1 MAASIYHQTQ
11 KRGINMNGK
20 TVLITG
26 ASAGVGL
33 QSTIG
38 LAKLGAE
45 VVMVGR
51 DEGRTAQAAAL
62 VKSQTGNPAISYLL
76 ADLSSLKDVCK
87 LAQEFKDKYK
97 KLDVLLNNAGAIFLT
112 RKVSVDG
119 YEMSLAL
126 NHLNY
131 FLLTDLMLDM
141 LKAGPAERIVN
152 VASRAHY
159 RGHVNFDDLQSQHG
173 YNGMRVYSM
182 SKLMNVLFTYE
193 LARRLQGTNVTANC
207 LHPGFV
213 ASNFAANNGWWV
225 RLGMTFMSGRISV
238 EEGAKCSIFLAS
250 SPEVQGVS
258 GKYFNYDMKET
269 RSSDESYDETEAR
282 RLWDVSE
289 QLVTKGK

>member
-1 MAASIYHQTQ
+1 
-11 KRGINMNGK
+11 MNGK

-26 ASAGVGL
+26 ASTGIGL
-33 QSTIG
+33 QSAIG

-51 DEGRTAQAAAL
+51 DEARTAQAAEL
-62 VKSQTGNPAISYLL
+62 VRSQTGNQAVSYLL
-76 ADLSSLKDVCK
+76 ADLSSLKDVRK
-87 LAQEFKDKYK
+87 LAQEFRDKYK

-131 FLLTDLMLDM
+131 FLLTDLLLDM
-141 LKAGPAERIVN
+141 VKAGPSGRVVN

-173 YNGMRVYSM
+173 YNGMRVYGM

-213 ASNFAANNGWWV
+213 ASNFAGNNGWFV
-225 RLGMTFMSGRISV
+225 RFGMKFMSGRISV
-238 EEGAKCSIFLAS
+238 EDGAKCSIYLAS
-250 SPEVQGVS
+250 SPDVQGVS
-258 GKYFNYDMKET
+258 GKYFNYDLKET
-269 RSSDESYDETEAR
+269 RSSDESYDEAEAK

-289 QLVTKGK
+289 QLVATAK

>member
-1 MAASIYHQTQ
+1 
-11 KRGINMNGK
+11 MNGK

-26 ASAGVGL
+26 ASAGIGL
-33 QSTIG
+33 HSAIG

-51 DEGRTAQAAAL
+51 NEQRTAEAAAL
-62 VKSQTGNPAISYLL
+62 VKSQTGNPSISYLL
-76 ADLSSLKDVCK
+76 ADLSSLKDIRK
-87 LAQEFKDKYK
+87 LAQEFTSKYK
-97 KLDVLLNNAGAIFLT
+97 KLDVLLNNAGAIFLS

-131 FLLTDLMLDM
+131 FLLTDLLLDM
-141 LKAGPAERIVN
+141 LKAGPTGRIVS

-173 YNGMRVYSM
+173 YNGMRVYGM
-182 SKLMNVLFTYE
+182 TKLMNVLFTYE

-213 ASNFAANNGWWV
+213 ASNFAGNNGWWV
-225 RLGMTFMSGRISV
+225 RLGMRFMFQRISV
-238 EEGAKCSIFLAS
+238 EEGARCSIYLAS

-258 GKYFNYDMKET
+258 GKYFNYDTNAT
-269 RSSDESYDETEAR
+269 RSSDESYDEAVAK

-289 QLVTKGK
+289 TLVAK

>member
-1 MAASIYHQTQ
+1 
-11 KRGINMNGK
+11 MNGK

-33 QSTIG
+33 HSAIG
-38 LAKLGAE
+38 LAKSGAE

-51 DEGRTAQAAAL
+51 DEGRTVQAVAL
-62 VKSQTGNPAISYLL
+62 VKSQTGNQSVSYLL
-76 ADLSSLKDVCK
+76 ADLSSLKDVRK

-131 FLLTDLMLDM
+131 FLLTSLLLDM
-141 LKAGPAERIVN
+141 LKAGPAGRIVS
-152 VASRAHY
+152 VSSRAHY
-159 RGHVNFDDLQSQHG
+159 GGHVNFDDIQSQHG
-173 YNGMRVYSM
+173 YNGMRVYGM

-193 LARRLQGTNVTANC
+193 LARRLQGTLVTANC

-213 ASNFAANNGWWV
+213 ASNFAGNNGWFV
-225 RLGMTFMSGRISV
+225 RLGMRFMAGRISV
-238 EEGAKCSIFLAS
+238 EDGAKCSIYLAS
-250 SPEVQGVS
+250 SPDVQGVS
-258 GKYFNYDMKET
+258 GKYFNYDLKET
-269 RSSDESYDETEAR
+269 RSSDESYDEAVAK

-289 QLVTKGK
+289 QLVAIGSD

>member
-1 MAASIYHQTQ
+1 
-11 KRGINMNGK
+11 MNGK

-33 QSTIG
+33 QSAIG

-51 DEGRTAQAAAL
+51 DEARTAQAAEL
-62 VKSQTGNPAISYLL
+62 VRSQTGNQAVSYLL
-76 ADLSSLKDVCK
+76 ADLSSLKDVRK

-97 KLDVLLNNAGAIFLT
+97 KLDVLLNNAGAIFLS
-112 RKVSVDG
+112 RKTSVDG
-119 YEMSLAL
+119 YEMSVAL

-131 FLLTDLMLDM
+131 FLLTSLLLDM
-141 LKAGPAERIVN
+141 VKAGPSGRIVN

-159 RGHVNFDDLQSQHG
+159 GGHVNFDDLQSQHG
-173 YNGMRVYSM
+173 YNGMRVYGM

-213 ASNFAANNGWWV
+213 ASNFATNNGWFV
-225 RLGMTFMSGRISV
+225 RIAMNFMGSRISV
-238 EEGAKCSIFLAS
+238 EDGAKCSIYLAS
-250 SPEVQGVS
+250 SPDVQGVS
-258 GKYFNYDMKET
+258 GKYFNYDLKET
-269 RSSDESYDETEAR
+269 RSSDESYDEAEAK
-282 RLWDVSE
+282 RLWDVGE
-289 QLVTKGK
+289 QLVTTAK

>member
-1 MAASIYHQTQ
+1 
-11 KRGINMNGK
+11 MNNK
-20 TVLITG
+20 TILITG
-26 ASAGVGL
+26 ASAGIGL
-33 QSTIG
+33 QSAIG

-62 VKSQTGNPAISYLL
+62 VKSQTGNQAVTYLL
-76 ADLSSLKDVCK
+76 ADLSSLKAVRK

-131 FLLTDLMLDM
+131 FLLTSLLLDM
-141 LKAGPAERIVN
+141 LKSGPSGRIVN

-173 YNGMRVYSM
+173 YNGMRVYGM

-213 ASNFAANNGWWV
+213 ASNFAGNNGWFV
-225 RLGMTFMSGRISV
+225 RFGMKFMSGRISV
-238 EEGAKCSIFLAS
+238 EDGAKCSIYLAS
-250 SPEVQGVS
+250 SPNVQGIS
-258 GKYFNYDMKET
+258 GKYFNYDLKET
-269 RSSDESYDETEAR
+269 RSSDESYDEAEAKH
-282 RLWDVSE
+282 LWDVSE
-289 QLVTKGK
+289 QLVAASK

>member
-1 MAASIYHQTQ
+1 
-11 KRGINMNGK
+11 MNGK

-33 QSTIG
+33 HSAIG
-38 LAKLGAE
+38 LAQLGAE

-51 DEGRTAQAAAL
+51 DERRTAQAAAF
-62 VKSQTGNPAISYLL
+62 VKSQTGNQAISYLL
-76 ADLSSLKDVCK
+76 ADLSSLKDVRK
-87 LAQEFKDKYK
+87 LAGDFKDKHK

-131 FLLTDLMLDM
+131 FLLTDLLLDM
-141 LKAGPAERIVN
+141 IKAGPSGRIVN
-152 VASRAHY
+152 VSSRAHY

-173 YNGMRVYSM
+173 YNGMRVYGM

-193 LARRLQGTNVTANC
+193 LARRLKATNVTANC

-213 ASNFAANNGWWV
+213 ASNFAGNNGWFV
-225 RLGMTFMSGRISV
+225 RLGMRFMAGRISV
-238 EEGAKCSIFLAS
+238 EDGAKCSIYLAS
-250 SPEVQGVS
+250 SPEVQGMS
-258 GKYFNYDMKET
+258 GKFFNYDLQEN
-269 RSSDESYDETEAR
+269 RSSDESYNEAEAK
-282 RLWDVSE
+282 RLWEVSE
-289 QLVTKGK
+289 QLVSIGK